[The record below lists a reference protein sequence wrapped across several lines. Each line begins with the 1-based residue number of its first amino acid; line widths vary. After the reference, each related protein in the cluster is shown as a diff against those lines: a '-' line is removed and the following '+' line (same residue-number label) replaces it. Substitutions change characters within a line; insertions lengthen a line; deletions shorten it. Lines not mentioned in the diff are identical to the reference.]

1 VISKTLQRMVVASL
15 CIAAASVSS
24 LAAAQPPAASTDQP
38 APAPTEDDIVVRGP
52 SPAELRVEI
61 ERQQDAFYARF
72 NAINSTDDFDIVCRE
87 ERPTGSNVPRRVCE
101 PKFERNAQ
109 ERAGRNTLNGLQGS
123 GFSTGSGQFAG
134 RAHYSHEQLET
145 EIRKLSAEDPQLRET
160 VARLV
165 RLQQAYDD
173 ATKKSGEKKK

>member
-1 VISKTLQRMVVASL
+1 M
-15 CIAAASVSS
+15 
-24 LAAAQPPAASTDQP
+24 
-38 APAPTEDDIVVRGP
+38 
-52 SPAELRVEI
+52 
-61 ERQQDAFYARF
+61 
-72 NAINSTDDFDIVCRE
+72 
-87 ERPTGSNVPRRVCE
+87 PRRVCQ

-109 ERAGRNTLNGLQGS
+109 ERAGKNTLNGLQGS

-134 RAHYSHEQLET
+134 RAHYSHEQLEA

-173 ATKKSGEKKK
+173 ATKKASEKKK